1 MENRVRIIWLLGCL
15 ALLAGCQSSQSD
27 HRTTPTTEP
36 VVSGPEP
43 TMPMEDKPPAADG
56 PYRPAI
62 SDEEKSALIYQ
73 AQLDL
78 LRVLICSQE
87 QIKLAD
93 ETVDSDYALQRV
105 SEHFT
110 DMGFR
115 VLDGSPCPSYSAPVG
130 ELQAIANQRDV
141 DIFVLLTVA
150 AQQRDKFGN
159 YYSFEAEG
167 RGKVLQISDKELLTT
182 KSSYALGQRNRRAQ
196 AAAETALVACAKEL
210 GSKMTDEI
218 LRKSARGT
226 LLRRVRVSGLSRAAL
241 VDYVRVGLQQK
252 PGIRSV
258 TLSSWDRDSG
268 VAVFWV
274 RMDASAKENIAAY
287 LEDLDKIKLKVERL
301 DNTGSDTSKR
311 GLLNF

>member
-1 MENRVRIIWLLGCL
+1 MGHRIRIIVLLGAL
-15 ALLAGCQSSQSD
+15 GLLAGCQSSP
-27 HRTTPTTEP
+27 RTTPTADP
-36 VVSGPEP
+36 AVRGPEP
-43 TMPMEDKPPAADG
+43 SMPMEDKPPVADG
-56 PYRPAI
+56 PYRPAV
-62 SDEEKSALIYQ
+62 SDEDKSALIYQ

-87 QIKLAD
+87 QIKLSG
-93 ETVDSDYALQRV
+93 ETVDSDYSLQRV

-115 VLDGSPCPSYSAPVG
+115 VLDGAPCPAYSAPAE
-130 ELQAIANQRDV
+130 ELKGIANKRDV
-141 DIFVLLTVA
+141 DIFVVLKVA

-159 YYSFEAEG
+159 FYSFEAEG

-182 KSSYALGQRNRRAQ
+182 KSSYALGTRKLREQ

-210 GSKMTDEI
+210 GSKLTDEI

-226 LLRRVRVSGLSRAAL
+226 LLRRVRVTGLTRASQ
-241 VDYVRVGLQQK
+241 VDYVRVGLQNK
-252 PGIRSV
+252 PGIHSV
-258 TLSSWDRDSG
+258 TLSNWDRASG

-287 LEDLDKIKLKVERL
+287 LEQLDNIKLKVQRL
-301 DNTGSDTSKR
+301 DNTGTDTSKR
-311 GLLNF
+311 GLLDF